1 MKKLRS
7 IKSPISLIFGI
18 VILSILAILILGAPL
33 FTSYD
38 PLKQSVNERLEKP
51 SFEHPM
57 GTDRFGRDVF
67 ARTLYGGKTTLVSS
81 MIALSTALL
90 AGLLVGLIAGLF
102 HGSIVDSIL
111 MRLIDVLLAFPF
123 MVLAMVIAGL
133 FGTSLV
139 HLLIA
144 VVSVW
149 WVSFA
154 RLTRSVVLHAKSE
167 TSFAAARILGART
180 RTIIFRELLPK
191 AISPVLILATFELG
205 SLILSIAALSFLGLG
220 SQPPA
225 PEWGSMLAD
234 GRAHF
239 MQAPHILIGPVLF
252 IVLTVFAFNLIGE
265 GLRDRLDPYE
275 KLEL

>member
-1 MKKLRS
+1 MPSSTK
-7 IKSPISLIFGI
+7 PISLIVGV
-18 VILSILAILILGAPL
+18 VILCILAVLIMGAPL
-33 FTSYD
+33 FTPYD
-38 PLKQSVNERLEKP
+38 PLKQNAAERLDKP
-51 SFEHPM
+51 SFQHPM

-67 ARTLYGGKTTLVSS
+67 SRTLYGGKTTLISS
-81 MIALSTALL
+81 VFALCTALL
-90 AGLLVGLIAGLF
+90 IGLLVGVVAGMY
-102 HGSIVDSIL
+102 HGSILDIIL

-123 MVLAMVIAGL
+123 MVLAMVIAAL

-139 HLLIA
+139 HLLLA

-154 RLTRSVVLHAKSE
+154 RLTRSVVLHAKNE
-167 TSFAAARILGART
+167 TSFAAAQVLGAPSSI
-180 RTIIFRELLPK
+180 IIFRELLPK

-220 SQPPA
+220 SQPPT

-234 GRAHF
+234 GRVHF
-239 MQAPHILIGPVLF
+239 LQAPHILIGPVFF
-252 IVLTVFAFNLIGE
+252 IVLTVLAFNLIGE